1 MEMAE
6 KRDVSQQILCKNSS
20 QNIQVINDIPI
31 IFPSTHPKDFEDQ
44 LEEIDTALNKFES
57 HDFRTPNMTT
67 GCSIVTAPSGENL
80 GGTVNRGVSGE
91 FQNVVHVENQPLTN
105 ISDTVELRK
114 WKKLARNNHKVE
126 ADTQLPLAVK
136 RGREEDE
143 EIQLELPYKKHQV
156 SRVDGQ
162 DISMAEAVQQPRQA
176 P

>member
-1 MEMAE
+1 M
-6 KRDVSQQILCKNSS
+6 
-20 QNIQVINDIPI
+20 
-31 IFPSTHPKDFEDQ
+31 
-44 LEEIDTALNKFES
+44 
-57 HDFRTPNMTT
+57 
-67 GCSIVTAPSGENL
+67 
-80 GGTVNRGVSGE
+80 NRGVSGE

-114 WKKLARNNHKVE
+114 WKKLARNNHKTE
-126 ADTQLPLAVK
+126 ADTQPTVAIK
-136 RGREEDE
+136 RGREGDE